1 MSQLEARAFLLDRDL
16 SMRVGTRTMPTPSPD
31 AALVRVRWAGLC
43 GSDLHVMRTG
53 DWVTDWPAT
62 LGHEIYGTVERA
74 PEDGSLEA
82 GDSVVADSRIPCKRC
97 QHCLAGDSDR
107 CVNVRF
113 VGEACPGGFAE
124 YCVLPSSMLHRVPVE
139 LQSATAVLSE
149 PLAVVLHAL
158 SLLRSEPRRVAILG
172 HGPIGA
178 LINIE
183 LQRRLPDLAIAVAEP
198 TSLRAKLARA
208 LGAHTV
214 DFADELTG
222 ASYDTVIDAAGYE
235 RSLGDALALV
245 STRGQVLVLALSGAE
260 VAVRPADIVERG
272 ICVLGANAFVSELP
286 DAISLL
292 GAESWR
298 YEPVITDAVSL
309 RELPEAARRQLESP
323 EAVKVLVCP

>member
-1 MSQLEARAFLLDRDL
+1 MSQLKARAFLLDRDL
-16 SMRVGTRTMPTPSPD
+16 SMRVGTRTIPMLSPD
-31 AALVRVRWAGLC
+31 EALVRVRWAGLC

-53 DWVTDWPAT
+53 DWVIDWPAT

-82 GDSVVADSRIPCKRC
+82 GDAVVADSRIPCKRC
-97 QHCLAGDSDR
+97 QHCLAGDTDR
-107 CVNVRF
+107 CVDVRF

-222 ASYDTVIDAAGYE
+222 ASYDTVIDAAGYD

-245 STRGQVLVLALSGAE
+245 STRGQVLVLRSRCGPPTSSSAASASSAPTHSSMSSRTRSRCSE
-260 VAVRPADIVERG
+260 PSRG
-272 ICVLGANAFVSELP
+272 GM
-286 DAISLL
+286 
-292 GAESWR
+292 
-298 YEPVITDAVSL
+298 
-309 RELPEAARRQLESP
+309 SP
-323 EAVKVLVCP
+323 